1 MRTDAMEG
9 YSVQKIAKLTAERD
23 LPLLLDMER
32 TRYELGG
39 VSERHVYNLVNRGL
53 LEKADDVGRLFRVT
67 SASVVKLA
75 TGRK

>member
-1 MRTDAMEG
+1 M
-9 YSVQKIAKLTAERD
+9 QKSANPTAGRD

-32 TRYELGG
+32 TCHELGD

-53 LEKADDVGRLFRVT
+53 LEKVEDVGRLFRVT
-67 SASVVKLA
+67 SASVIKLA